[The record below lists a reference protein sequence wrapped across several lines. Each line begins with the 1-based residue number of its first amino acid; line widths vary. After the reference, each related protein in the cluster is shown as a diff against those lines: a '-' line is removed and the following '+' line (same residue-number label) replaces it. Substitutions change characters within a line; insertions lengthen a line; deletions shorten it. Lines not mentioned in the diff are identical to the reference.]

1 MIKSYLKIAWRS
13 LFKNRVY
20 SSINIIGLSVGIA
33 SFVLI
38 LLYLNYE
45 LSYDKWDPSLN
56 RVYKLGIQGE
66 NGIEMEGA
74 TPAPLAQFLA
84 TNYPKVEA
92 ATTLAGGGS
101 YEIMV
106 AANDKKIFQS
116 GLIEVDS
123 SFFKVF
129 PYTLKIGD
137 RNTVLHAPNAAI
149 ISEEVSKK
157 FFGDSNPVGKT
168 IKLYNNTIDLVITGV
183 LHTMDKPS
191 SLQAHILFRSPYEKS
206 NFHWNNYSYQTYIKL
221 NNSEKTGA
229 LETDINHIYYEQRIK
244 KDSTRFE
251 AYQSQAVKTTLFAER
266 LTEIHNFPKSGGSN
280 FKTVMVLLGLAFLLL
295 LAGAINFSNLSVA
308 TSIKRAREVGVRKVL
323 GSSRRQLFWQF
334 MSESA
339 ILSFISLFIAVLL
352 LIVLIPGFKKEF
364 NITFPL
370 FEFGNTGIYIQL
382 LLCLVAI
389 TLLSGLYPS
398 TFLSRFNTTKV
409 LKGDY
414 SQGKKGNGLR
424 NVLLVIQFSLSAFFI
439 FTAVVVNKQMHFMQ
453 NKDKGFSTEQVMRIT
468 IQQKTGEA
476 DFDKVQNKL
485 RSIPGVHYVSKTT
498 TVPGDEYID
507 TSASTYQIEGKD
519 IRLTTVKVSKD
530 YFKTL
535 SASILQGR
543 DFNESFAD
551 NNTRSVILN
560 ETAAK
565 LLAIE
570 EPIGKAI
577 YYPYCDTFQAQVV
590 GIVKDFTVQ
599 SLSSGIRPVAYSIGN
614 EACSYMWGGGLL
626 VKLNSSHTKQTIAA
640 IEASW
645 SDIEPDVPIRYSFLD
660 ENFQKLY
667 SDYNRLQKVIS
678 FFTLVAV
685 VIAAM
690 GLFALTAFLIKE
702 KTREIGIR
710 KILGADVAHLS
721 LIISKN
727 FLVLIIIA
735 ALIALPVGWWAAQKW
750 LQTFAY
756 RATINWLVFAIA
768 IAAILVVALITIGSQ
783 TVKAARANPIKSLRT
798 E

>member
-13 LFKNRVY
+13 LFKNRIY

-38 LLYLNYE
+38 LLYLNHE
-45 LSYDKWDPSLN
+45 MSYDKWHPSLSK
-56 RVYKLGIQGE
+56 VYKLGMLGE
-66 NGIEMEGA
+66 NGIEMDGA
-74 TPAPLAQFLA
+74 TPAPLGQFLK

-101 YEIMV
+101 YEIIV
-106 AANDKKIFQS
+106 AANDKKIFQN
-116 GLIEVDS
+116 GLVEVDS
-123 SFFKVF
+123 SFFNVF

-137 RNTVLHAPNAAI
+137 TSTALNTPNAAI
-149 ISEEVSKK
+149 ISEEVSRK
-157 FFGDSNPVGKT
+157 FFGNDNPIGKT
-168 IKLYNNTIDLVITGV
+168 IKLYNALDLVITGV
-183 LHTMDKPS
+183 LQDINKPS
-191 SLQAHILFRSPYEKS
+191 SLQTHILFRSPYEKS
-206 NFHWNNYSYQTYIKL
+206 NFHWNNYSYETYIKL
-221 NNSEKTGA
+221 QNSETIEA
-229 LETDINHIYYEQRIK
+229 VENDINPIYYENRIK
-244 KDSTRFE
+244 KDSTSFE
-251 AYQSQAVKTTLFAER
+251 TYLSQATATTLFAER
-266 LTEIHNFPKSGGSN
+266 LTEIHNFPKSGGGN
-280 FKTVMVLLGLAFLLL
+280 FKTVMILLGLAFLLL

-323 GSSRRQLFWQF
+323 GSSRKQLFWQF

-339 ILSFISLFIAVLL
+339 ILSFLSLFIAILL
-352 LIVLIPGFKKEF
+352 LALLVPGFKREF
-364 NITFPL
+364 NINFPL
-370 FEFGNTGIYIQL
+370 FEFSNTSIYLQL
-382 LLCLVAI
+382 LLCMVGI
-389 TLLSGLYPS
+389 ILLSGLYPS

-439 FTAVVVNKQMHFMQ
+439 FAALVVSKQMNFMQ
-453 NKDKGFSTEQVMRIT
+453 SKDKGFNSEQVMRIT

-476 DFDKVQNKL
+476 GFDVVKNKL
-485 RSIPGVHYVSKTT
+485 ASIPGVQYVSKTT

-507 TSASTYQIEGKD
+507 TSASLYRIEGKD
-519 IRLTTVKVSKD
+519 IRMTTVKVSKD

-535 SASILQGR
+535 DASILQGR

-551 NNTRSVILN
+551 NNTRSVVLN

-565 LLAIE
+565 LAGIT

-577 YYPYCDTFQAQVV
+577 HYPYCDTFQAQVIGV
-590 GIVKDFTVQ
+590 VKDFSVQ
-599 SLSSGIRPVAYSIGN
+599 TLSNSIRPVAYSIGN
-614 EACSYMWGGGLL
+614 KACGYMWGGALL
-626 VKLNSSHTKQTIAA
+626 VKINSGNTKQTINA
-640 IEASW
+640 IETVWAS
-645 SDIEPDVPIRYSFLD
+645 IEPDVPIRYSFLD

-667 SDYNRLQKVIS
+667 NEYNRLQKIIS
-678 FFTLVAV
+678 FFTIVAV
-685 VIAAM
+685 IIAAM

-710 KILGADVAHLS
+710 KILGADVTHIS
-721 LIISKN
+721 LLVSKN
-727 FLVLIIIA
+727 FLLLIIIA
-735 ALIALPVGWWAAQKW
+735 AFIALPVGWWAAQKW

-756 RATINWLVFAIA
+756 RVHLNWLVFAIA
-768 IAAILVVALITIGSQ
+768 ISAIMIVSLITMGIQ
-783 TVKAARANPIKSLRT
+783 TIKAAKANPIKSLRT